1 MKMQNSHSSEQ
12 QLEQPCSTLLSFL
25 ISPKQSTSWY
35 QYVIHYEYVFIHY
48 ICDIIQGQCCIF
60 NFNGGGT
67 KAERILSVP
76 LIWGTKSPIWAPN
89 LGYIC
94 YHEGNLIVIEKCY
107 SWQNYCETDVQ
118 NGKYY
123 RHWCVNAGTLYWGLY
138 YCPSLR
144 TGCTPLIS
152 LSQNSGVHVP
162 VYPMAAPH
170 DILHR
175 KFVLKFGVR
184 KLEWLG
190 Y

>member
-107 SWQNYCETDVQ
+107 SWHTK
-118 NGKYY
+118 GK
-123 RHWCVNAGTLYWGLY
+123 NTF
-138 YCPSLR
+138 SL
-144 TGCTPLIS
+144 TT
-152 LSQNSGVHVP
+152 
-162 VYPMAAPH
+162 
-170 DILHR
+170 
-175 KFVLKFGVR
+175 LKFPDFSRFSRLVATLTNVFTQKKPCL
-184 KLEWLG
+184 KLDSDV
-190 Y
+190 